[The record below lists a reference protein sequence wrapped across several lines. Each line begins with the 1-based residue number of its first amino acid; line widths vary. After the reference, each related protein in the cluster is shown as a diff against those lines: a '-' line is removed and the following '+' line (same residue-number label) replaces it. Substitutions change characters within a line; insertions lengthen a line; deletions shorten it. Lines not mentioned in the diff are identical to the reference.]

1 MQFFLLLAPLSSTAP
16 PTPRLRR
23 SPFATPG
30 FSLLFLFFSF
40 DDHDHQAKVV
50 DDDVHDYDDD
60 YDYDDDD
67 GGDDDDDNDD
77 DDDDKYE
84 EQEDDD
90 VNGRGDG
97 RVGGKGV
104 AERRD
109 GEKGAAAAAALV
121 GGGCKI
127 LQPRGTHRDV
137 ISTTEPETYYNPA
150 VLQLP
155 SHSVSRA

>member
-1 MQFFLLLAPLSSTAP
+1 MQFFLLLAPLSSSP

-23 SPFATPG
+23 SFATPG
-30 FSLLFLFFSF
+30 FSPLSLFSF
-40 DDHDHQAKVV
+40 DDDDHQAKVV
-50 DDDVHDYDDD
+50 DDVHDHDDYDD
-60 YDYDDDD
+60 
-67 GGDDDDDNDD
+67 DD

-109 GEKGAAAAAALV
+109 GEKGAAAALV
-121 GGGCKI
+121 EGGCKI

-137 ISTTEPETYYNPA
+137 ISTTELETYYNPA